1 MGSVGMALGLPSSNV
16 LGHVYHAATDWQL
29 LLAYKIRRY
38 YRFCDDKYMIHKD
51 VNYLHTAMRVLRA
64 SVEADM
70 KQTLKANWRV
80 LNVEKERFECLG
92 AMVNSRRAWLRRV
105 SRRRVEAMMKTRI
118 REGWNP
124 EKAMQSRAGVS
135 GSLRDL
141 DVANLINYWKR
152 NYPEFFD
159 MLAAGRAEVKRRHR
173 QKAWHSKLEK
183 ILTTAPDFRSPE
195 HKAQYP
201 LYGLIDIEGAKDTK
215 APVFRKARLL
225 RPAALQA
232 AADLPF

>member
-1 MGSVGMALGLPSSNV
+1 
-16 LGHVYHAATDWQL
+16 
-29 LLAYKIRRY
+29 
-38 YRFCDDKYMIHKD
+38 
-51 VNYLHTAMRVLRA
+51 
-64 SVEADM
+64 
-70 KQTLKANWRV
+70 
-80 LNVEKERFECLG
+80 
-92 AMVNSRRAWLRRV
+92 
-105 SRRRVEAMMKTRI
+105 MMKTRI

-124 EKAMQSRAGVS
+124 EKAMQSWAGVS

-173 QKAWHSKLEK
+173 QKAWHNKLEK